1 VIPGISGSLVSH
13 EALQSRARE
22 QLGPL
27 LDPGGAARAR
37 IGLRAWHRTVRD
49 RLGPTAAARTVFDR
63 IALPLFSQLGYRV
76 VPTSA
81 GADCFVAALEAGA
94 TTAAALLV
102 TSWGRDPSSV
112 WRAAVRQG
120 IGLGVRWCFCAN
132 GLVVRAIDSQR
143 TYSRRFVEFDLQR
156 AIDDARGF
164 EMLWG
169 LLRAGAMM
177 PGEAAAVIDRAIEI
191 SDDHRREVR
200 DSLQDGVHEALRQLA
215 GAFAAKLPRKAR
227 TAPVV
232 DEALIVVYRILFLLF
247 AEARGLV
254 PRWHPVYRDGYTMEA
269 LQEPIELL
277 PRPRGLWQTLQA
289 MTRLAHRGCRLGSLR
304 VPPFNGHL
312 FSPEDAP
319 LSERLPLDDRLVR
332 QAVHALTTRPARS
345 GRVRVAYAD
354 LGVEQLGG
362 IYERLLDF
370 ELDDA
375 PRSPGGAARS
385 VTRRRSG
392 SFYTPRTLTEFL
404 VRRTLAPL
412 VTDASPEKILSLRVL
427 DPSMGSGAFL
437 VAACR
442 YLGAAYETALVRE
455 GGFVDSD
462 ISDAERVDFRRIV
475 AQRCLFGVDLNPM
488 AVQLGRLSLWL
499 ATLSA
504 DRPLTFLDHR
514 LRTGNSLV
522 GARLEDLRRPPHAG
536 RPARNEIRPLLDDEL
551 IGGAIQQAVS
561 VRLAIAGEPDD
572 TLDQVRRKERALAEL
587 AGTSVLARWKRVADL
602 WCAAWFRDGPTRMP
616 FNALAD
622 TILGKYAALPN
633 GATASLVSES
643 DGIAARERFFHWTL
657 EFPEVFY
664 TENGFPRQDGGFD
677 AVIGNPPWEMLRGDR
692 GGSSDRQAARDAGAR
707 LTAFARGSGA
717 YAWQGAGHAN
727 LYQLFLERALT
738 LLRPD
743 GRLGMILPSGFAI
756 DEGSA
761 GLRRAFLERTQL
773 DGLISLENRDGI
785 FPIHRSLKFLLLT
798 ATRGGTS
805 ADVRCRFG
813 VRDLTTLERLPD
825 SGFDRDTVT
834 VTRSLLER
842 VSGTSLALPEVRTH
856 QDVEI
861 LAAITFRHPAL
872 EDAAGWSARFG
883 RELNATDDRR
893 HFLAGTP
900 ARGTLAVV
908 EGKHLTP
915 FVAHVEEAGLRISV
929 ATASS
934 LLDGAATFHRAR
946 LAYRDVAS
954 ATNQLSLIAA
964 IVPAGVVT
972 THTLFCLKTPLDV
985 DAQHFLCGVFNS
997 YVANYLVR
1005 CRINTHIGAGVIAR
1019 LPVPK
1024 PARDSEA
1031 FRRISEI
1038 AARLCA
1044 GAQDAAAVAT
1054 LQALVARLYDLTEDQ
1069 FVHVLETFPLV
1080 DRAVRD
1086 RAASAFCDI
1095 VT

>member
-1 VIPGISGSLVSH
+1 
-13 EALQSRARE
+13 
-22 QLGPL
+22 
-27 LDPGGAARAR
+27 
-37 IGLRAWHRTVRD
+37 
-49 RLGPTAAARTVFDR
+49 
-63 IALPLFSQLGYRV
+63 
-76 VPTSA
+76 
-81 GADCFVAALEAGA
+81 
-94 TTAAALLV
+94 
-102 TSWGRDPSSV
+102 V

-132 GLVVRAIDSQR
+132 GLVVRAIDGQR
-143 TYSRRFVEFDLQR
+143 TYSRRSVEFDLQT
-156 AIDDARGF
+156 AIEDARGF

-177 PGEAAAVIDRAIEI
+177 PGEGAAAIDRAIEI
-191 SDDHRREVR
+191 SEDHRREVR

-232 DEALIVVYRILFLLF
+232 DEALIVVYRVLFLLF

-289 MTRLAHRGCRLGSLR
+289 MSRLAHRGCRLGSLR

-312 FSPEDAP
+312 FSPDDAP

-332 QAVHALTTRPARS
+332 EAVLALTTRPARR

-362 IYERLLDF
+362 VYERLLDF
-370 ELDDA
+370 EVDA
-375 PRSPGGAARS
+375 APCRPGRARRS

-442 YLGAAYETALVRE
+442 YLGAAYEAALVRE
-455 GGFVDSD
+455 GGFADSD

-522 GARLEDLRRPPHAG
+522 GARLDDLRTPPQVR
-536 RPARNEIRPLLDDEL
+536 RPARSASGPLLDDEL
-551 IGGAIQQAVS
+551 IGGGIQQAVS
-561 VRLAIAGEPDD
+561 VRLAIAAEPDD

-587 AGTSVLARWKRVADL
+587 SGTSRLPRWKRVADL
-602 WCAAWFRDGPTRMP
+602 WCAAWFRDGPSRMP

-622 TILGKYAALPN
+622 TILGKFAALPQ
-633 GATASLVSES
+633 GAAAALVSES
-643 DGIAARERFFHWTL
+643 DAIAARERFFHWTL
-657 EFPEVFY
+657 EFPEIFY
-664 TENGFPRQDGGFD
+664 REDGFPRQDGGFD

-692 GGSSDRQAARDAGAR
+692 GGNQDRQAARDAGAR
-707 LTAFARGSGA
+707 LNAFARGSGV

-738 LLRPD
+738 LLGRG

-761 GLRRAFLERTQL
+761 GLRRAFLERTRL
-773 DGLISLENRDGI
+773 DGLISLENRDAI

-798 ATRGGTS
+798 ATKGGTS

-834 VTRSLLER
+834 VTRALLER
-842 VSGTSLALPEVRTH
+842 VSGTSLALPEVRTR

-861 LAAITFRHPAL
+861 LAAVAFRHPAL
-872 EDAAGWSARFG
+872 EDAAGWAARFG

-893 HFLAGTP
+893 HFVAGAP
-900 ARGTLAVV
+900 ARGTLPVI
-908 EGKHLTP
+908 EGKHVAP
-915 FVAHVEEAGLRISV
+915 FVAHAGDASLRIPA
-929 ATASS
+929 ATASR
-934 LLDGAATFHRAR
+934 LLDGAATFRRAR

-954 ATNQLSLIAA
+954 ATNRLSLIAA
-964 IVPAGVVT
+964 IVPAGAVT
-972 THTLFCLKTPLDV
+972 THTLFCLKTPLDP

-1005 CRINTHIGAGVIAR
+1005 CRISTHVSAGVIAR

-1024 PARDSEA
+1024 PPRESPA
-1031 FRRISEI
+1031 FRGISDI

-1044 GAQDAAAVAT
+1044 GAQDTAAAAT

-1069 FVHVLETFPLV
+1069 FVRILETFPLV

-1086 RAASAFCDI
+1086 AAAAAFCDI
-1095 VT
+1095 VA